1 MQDDI
6 EQAQKIKQLWNN
18 HGSTFL
24 TVILLVICAI
34 LSWQWWDSHKKNM
47 SIKSQSSFL
56 ELMEAANTKDN
67 KKIDFYANKIATDN
81 PNSIYAGISNLFLA
95 KLELQKHN
103 LDKAAAFLKTISD
116 QKLGVISQTATLRLA
131 RIYLAQNEPTKARML
146 LIKSNLFTKDQN
158 NPVYQMLL
166 ANSDLQLKN
175 DLAARAHLEKA
186 LKALDKDPI
195 SKAWVKMQL
204 SNVPI
209 NKKLITN

>member
-24 TVILLVICAI
+24 TVILLVICAM
-34 LSWQWWDSHKKNM
+34 LAWQWWGSHKKNA
-47 SIKSQSSFL
+47 SISSQSSFL
-56 ELMEAANTKDN
+56 ELMEAVNSKDN
-67 KKIDFYANKIATDN
+67 KKIDFYANKITTDN

-95 KLELQKHN
+95 KLEIEKNN
-103 LDKAAAFLKTISD
+103 LNQAITFLKATAD
-116 QKLGVISQTATLRLA
+116 QKSGVISQTATLRLA
-131 RIYLAQNEPTKARML
+131 RIYLAQNEPTKARIL

-166 ANSDLQLKN
+166 ANSDSQLKN

-186 LKALDKDPI
+186 LKSLDKDPI

-204 SNVPI
+204 SNIPI
-209 NKKLITN
+209 NNKLITN

>member
-6 EQAQKIKQLWNN
+6 EQAQKIKQLWDT
-18 HGSTFL
+18 HGSSFL
-24 TVILLVICAI
+24 TGILLVICFLLA
-34 LSWQWWDSHKKNM
+34 WQWWGSHKKNI
-47 SIKSQSSFL
+47 SISSQSSFL
-56 ELMEAANTKDN
+56 ALMEASNAKDN

-95 KLELQKHN
+95 KLEIEKNN
-103 LDKAAAFLKTISD
+103 LNQAITFLKETAG
-116 QKLGVISQTATLRLA
+116 QKLGIISQTATLRLA

-166 ANSDLQLKN
+166 ANSDSQLKN
-175 DLAARAHLEKA
+175 DSAARAHLEKA
-186 LKALDKDPI
+186 LEALDKDPI

-204 SNVPI
+204 SNIPI
-209 NKKLITN
+209 NKK

>member
-6 EQAQKIKQLWNN
+6 EQAQKIKQLWHD

-24 TVILLVICAI
+24 TVILLVICAM
-34 LSWQWWDSHKKNM
+34 LSWQWWESHKKNL

-56 ELMEAANTKDN
+56 ELMDAANKNDN
-67 KKIDFYANKIATDN
+67 KKVDFYANKIKSDN

-95 KLELQKHN
+95 KLEIERNN
-103 LDKAAAFLKTISD
+103 LNKAIIFLKETID
-116 QKLGVISQTATLRLA
+116 QKLGVISKTATLRLA

-146 LIKSNLFTKDQN
+146 LINSNLFTKDQN

-175 DLAARAHLEKA
+175 DPAARVHLEQA
-186 LKALDKDPI
+186 LKALDKDST

-204 SNVPI
+204 SNIPI
-209 NKKLITN
+209 NNKSN